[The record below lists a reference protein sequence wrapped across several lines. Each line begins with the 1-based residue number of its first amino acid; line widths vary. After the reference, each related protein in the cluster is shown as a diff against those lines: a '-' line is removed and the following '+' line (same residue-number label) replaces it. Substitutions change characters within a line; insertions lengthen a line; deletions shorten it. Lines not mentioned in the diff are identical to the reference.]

1 MLTSFKSFL
10 TKKIEEKRR
19 PEARP
24 LVSHGYDIK
33 LARQALGKKFP
44 KFRQIFHVSK
54 LFNSKERL
62 VFRLSLLVF
71 IFSFAWAGVN
81 FVKEHRVGVPKAGGK
96 FIEASVGSPQF
107 VNPIFSA
114 TSDVDM
120 DISRLVFSGLMR
132 YDENNNLVPDLA
144 AKYNVSDDKKI
155 FTFELRK
162 DVVWHDNEPFT
173 AKDVVFT
180 IETIQNNA
188 VSSPLNISFQGI
200 EVTVVDDYTV
210 KFVSSESY
218 PGLLSSLTVGILPE
232 HVWYNV
238 APEQMRLAQSNIQP
252 TGTGPFMFSRFTKD
266 DSGHIYTYE
275 LKKFD
280 RYYRELAY
288 LDEFVFQ
295 FYTEYQ
301 GDTGSIQAI
310 RNKKVTGLSF
320 VPKQL
325 RDKVTRKH
333 INLYTLQ
340 MPQYT
345 ALFFNQSNNV
355 FLKEKNLRQTLAM
368 AIDKDRI
375 LKEAL
380 DGEGQII
387 NSPILPGTLGYNSDL
402 GKVDFSPSA
411 ANDILDKN
419 WTRVGAE
426 EYYKIRKEELMKEW
440 DEKNPVTTTTPE
452 TVEVTTNTEAVL
464 ATSTPREQAEA
475 EIDSKLNEEL
485 NVSQIFY
492 RKNKEG
498 KFLEI
503 TIVTVGTEE
512 YKQAAEMI
520 AGFWQEIGVKVN
532 IKYVSA
538 KDISRDVLKTR
549 DYDVLLYGEI
559 VGSDP
564 DPYPFWHSSQA
575 SYPGLNLSSYVN
587 RNTDTLLEQA
597 RATTD
602 DNKRAEAYTKFQEA
616 LLADVPAVFL
626 YMPTYTYAATDDVY
640 GIDTKKI
647 SQPADRFSDVASWYM
662 KTKGQWSFSS
672 DK

>member
-1 MLTSFKSFL
+1 MLASFKSFL
-10 TKKIEEKRR
+10 TKKIEERKR

-24 LVSHGYDIK
+24 FISHNYDVK
-33 LARQALGKKFP
+33 LARKALGKKLP
-44 KFRQIFHVSK
+44 KLRQFFHVSK
-54 LFNSKERL
+54 LLNKKEKMI
-62 VFRLSLLVF
+62 FQLSFLAFVISF
-71 IFSFAWAGVN
+71 IWLGIN
-81 FVKEHRVGVPKAGGK
+81 FIHQHRMEIPKAGGK

-107 VNPIFSA
+107 INPIFSA

-144 AKYNVSDDKKI
+144 AKYTVSDDKKV
-155 FTFELRK
+155 FTFELRR
-162 DVVWHDNEPFT
+162 DVVWHDNEPFV
-173 AKDVVFT
+173 AGDVVFT
-180 IETIQNNA
+180 IETIQNTA

-200 EVTVVDDYTV
+200 EVTAIDDYTV
-210 KFVSSESY
+210 KLVSSESY

-232 HVWYNV
+232 HVWYSV

-252 TGTGPFMFSRFTKD
+252 IGTGPFMFSRFTKD

-275 LKKFD
+275 LKRFD

-301 GDTGSIQAI
+301 GDTGSIQAL
-310 RNKKVTGLSF
+310 RGQKVSGLSF

-333 INLYTLQ
+333 VNLYTLQ

-345 ALFFNQSNNV
+345 ALFFNQNNNA
-355 FLKEKNLRQTLAM
+355 FLKEKSLRQMLVL

-375 LKEAL
+375 LREAL

-387 NSPILPGTLGYNSDL
+387 SSPILPGFLGYNAEL
-402 GKVDFSPSA
+402 GKKDFSPST
-411 ANDILDKN
+411 ANDTLDKT

-426 EYYKIRKEELMKEW
+426 EYRKIRKEELMKEW
-440 DEKNPVTTTTPE
+440 DEKNPVVTSTPDVE
-452 TVEVTTNTEAVL
+452 TVTATVEENV
-464 ATSTPREQAEA
+464 ATSTPREEA
-475 EIDSKLNEEL
+475 EKEIDTKLSEEL
-485 NVSQIFY
+485 KDSQIFY
-492 RKNKEG
+492 RKNKDG
-498 KFLEI
+498 KYLELN
-503 TIVTVGTEE
+503 IVTVGTDE
-512 YKQAAEMI
+512 YRQAAELI

-549 DYDVLLYGEI
+549 NYDILLYGEI

-575 SYPGLNLSSYVN
+575 SYPGLNLSVYVN
-587 RNTDTLLEQA
+587 RSVDTLLEQA
-597 RATTD
+597 RAMTD
-602 DNKRAEAYTKFQEA
+602 DTKRAEAYVKFQEA
-616 LLADVPAVFL
+616 ILSDIPAIFL
-626 YMPTYTYAATDDVY
+626 YMPTYTYAAISDVQ

-662 KTKGQWSFSS
+662 KTKGQWNFSS
-672 DK
+672 KK

>member
-10 TKKIEEKRR
+10 TKKIEERR
-19 PEARP
+19 HSEARP
-24 LVSHGYDIK
+24 FISHNYDVK
-33 LARQALGKKFP
+33 LTRQALGKKFP
-44 KFRQIFHVSK
+44 RLRQIFHVSK
-54 LFNSKERL
+54 LFNSKEKMI
-62 VFRLSLLVF
+62 FRLSLLVF
-71 IFSFAWAGVN
+71 VVSFMWVGVN
-81 FVKEHRVGVPKAGGK
+81 FVKEHRVRVPKAGGK

-107 VNPIFSA
+107 INPIFA
-114 TSDVDM
+114 NTSDVDM

-132 YDENNNLVPDLA
+132 YDEDNNLVPDLA
-144 AKYNVSDDKKI
+144 AKYTVSDDKKVFI
-155 FTFELRK
+155 FELRK

-180 IETIQNNA
+180 IEAIQNNS
-188 VSSPLNISFQGI
+188 VNSPLNISFQGI
-200 EVTVVDDYTV
+200 EVTAVDDYTV

-218 PGLLSSLTVGILPE
+218 PGLLASLIVGILPE
-232 HVWYNV
+232 HVWYTI
-238 APEQMRLAQSNIQP
+238 APEQMRLAQNNIQP
-252 TGTGPFMFSRFTKD
+252 IGTGPFMFSRFTKD
-266 DSGHIYTYE
+266 SNGHIYTFE
-275 LKKFD
+275 LKRFD

-301 GDTGSIQAI
+301 GDTGSIQAL
-310 RNKKVTGLSF
+310 RSQKVNGLSF

-333 INLYTLQ
+333 IKLYTLQ

-345 ALFFNQSNNV
+345 ALFFNQSHNV
-355 FLKEKNLRQTLAM
+355 FLKDKSFRQVLAM
-368 AIDKDRI
+368 SIDKDRI

-387 NSPILPGTLGYNSDL
+387 HSPILPGSLGYNADL
-402 GKVDFSPSA
+402 GKTDFSPSQ
-411 ANDILDKN
+411 ANDILDKS

-426 EYYKIRKEELMKEW
+426 EYRQMRKDELLKEW
-440 DEKNPVTTTTPE
+440 DEKNPIVTTTESENITTSTEE
-452 TVEVTTNTEAVL
+452 TMVV
-464 ATSTPREQAEA
+464 TSTPREEA
-475 EIDSKLNEEL
+475 EKEIDTKLDEEL
-485 NVSQIFY
+485 TDSQIFY
-492 RKNKEG
+492 RKNKDG

-512 YKQAAEMI
+512 YKQAAELI
-520 AGFWQEIGVKVN
+520 AGFWQEVGVKVN
-532 IKYVSA
+532 LKYVSA
-538 KDISRDVLKTR
+538 KDISRDILKTR

-575 SYPGLNLSSYVN
+575 NYPGLNLSSYTN

-602 DNKRAEAYTKFQEA
+602 DSKRTEAYTKFQET

-626 YMPTYTYAATDDVY
+626 YMPTYTYAATDDIH
-640 GIDTKKI
+640 GIYTKKI
-647 SQPADRFSDVASWYM
+647 SQPADRFSDVASWYK
-662 KTKGQWSFSS
+662 KTKGQWTFSS
-672 DK
+672 EK

>member
-10 TKKIEEKRR
+10 TKKIEERRR

-24 LVSHGYDIK
+24 LVSHNYDVK
-33 LARQALGKKFP
+33 LARQALGKRFP
-44 KFRQIFHVSK
+44 RLSQIFHVSK
-54 LFNSKERL
+54 LFNSKEKMI
-62 VFRLSLLVF
+62 FRLSLLVF
-71 IFSFAWAGVN
+71 VVSLVWVGVN

-96 FIEASVGSPQF
+96 FIEASVGSPKF
-107 VNPIFSA
+107 INPIFAS

-120 DISRLVFSGLMR
+120 DISRLVFSGLIR
-132 YDENNNLVPDLA
+132 YDENNNLIPDLA
-144 AKYNVSDDKKI
+144 AKYTVSEDKKV
-155 FTFELRK
+155 FTFELRR

-173 AKDVVFT
+173 AKDVLFT
-180 IETIQNNA
+180 IETIQNSA

-200 EVTVVDDYTV
+200 EVTAVDDYTV

-218 PGLLSSLTVGILPE
+218 PGLLASLTVGILPE
-232 HVWYNV
+232 HVWYMI
-238 APEQMRLAQSNIQP
+238 APEQMRLAQNNIQP
-252 TGTGPFMFSRFTKD
+252 IGTGPFMFSRFTKD
-266 DSGHIYTYE
+266 SSGHIYTYE
-275 LKKFD
+275 LKRFD

-301 GDTGSIQAI
+301 GDTGSIQAL
-310 RNKKVTGLSF
+310 RSQKVGGLSF

-325 RDKVTRKH
+325 RDKVTRKY

-345 ALFFNQSNNV
+345 ALFFNQNHNV
-355 FLKEKNLRQTLAM
+355 FLKEKSFRQVLAM

-387 NSPILPGTLGYNSDL
+387 NSPILPGSLGYNADL
-402 GKVDFSPSA
+402 GKTDFSPGQ
-411 ANDILDKN
+411 ANDILDKS

-426 EYYKIRKEELMKEW
+426 EYRQMRKDELLKEW
-440 DEKNPVTTTTPE
+440 DEKNSVATTTELGDITTSTEE
-452 TVEVTTNTEAVL
+452 TAVV
-464 ATSTPREQAEA
+464 TSTPREEA
-475 EIDSKLNEEL
+475 EKEIDTKLNEEL
-485 NVSQIFY
+485 IDSQIFY

-512 YKQAAEMI
+512 YKQAAELI

-532 IKYVSA
+532 LKYVSA

-575 SYPGLNLSSYVN
+575 NYPGLNLSSYIN
-587 RNTDTLLEQA
+587 RNTDILLEQA

-602 DNKRAEAYTKFQEA
+602 DNKRAEAYTKFQET

-626 YMPTYTYAATDDVY
+626 YMPTYTYAATDDIH

-647 SQPADRFSDVASWYM
+647 SQPADRFSDVASWYK
-662 KTKGQWSFSS
+662 KTKGQWTFSS
-672 DK
+672 GK